1 MGEMNVLV
9 GATCVP
15 IGIDHFSNICTKL
28 DRSAPITLQYLQ
40 QLQASTMA
48 NMDSASTSLAMTEPR
63 QPARLALWRTCLA
76 VLCLCFV
83 LSTEVL
89 FSPSMFADWTPGQI
103 FDGWLEQFID
113 IVCLGFLIMA
123 AVGISDRLIGQQTR
137 WRLPGLLTA
146 VVLAATGGY
155 LGLTTLHYPAGY
167 YPPAPVMIGDALRI
181 IFLGSM
187 ATIVWAVQRS
197 NAKAT
202 LRLRLLAMDRAA
214 LKRGMLEAEL
224 KVLEA
229 QIEPHFLFN
238 TLANVRCLFKSDI
251 GSAEQML
258 ASLRLYL
265 GAALPKFRGEH
276 PTLGSECALVKAYLD
291 ILQVRMGN
299 RLIVAI
305 DLPGE
310 LAQLA
315 FPPMILMTLVENAI
329 KHGLAPL
336 AEGGR
341 IDIVA
346 RVRVSM
352 LEVAVSD
359 NGAGVKAGNGG
370 GIGLANI
377 RSRLAAMYGD
387 KAWLKLESNQPRGV
401 LARVAVPQPS

>member
-1 MGEMNVLV
+1 
-9 GATCVP
+9 
-15 IGIDHFSNICTKL
+15 
-28 DRSAPITLQYLQ
+28 
-40 QLQASTMA
+40 
-48 NMDSASTSLAMTEPR
+48 MDSASTSLSMIEPR
-63 QPARLALWRTCLA
+63 QRARLVHWRTCLA
-76 VLCLCFV
+76 ALCLCFV

-123 AVGISDRLIGQQTR
+123 AVSVSDRLIGEQAP
-137 WRLPGLLTA
+137 WRLLGLLTA
-146 VVLAATGGY
+146 VILAATGGY
-155 LGLTTLHYPAGY
+155 LGLTSLHYPAGY

-197 NAKAT
+197 NAKAAN
-202 LRLRLLAMDRAA
+202 RLRAFALDRAA
-214 LKRGMLEAEL
+214 LKKGMLEAEL
-224 KVLEA
+224 KALEA

-238 TLANVRCLFKSDI
+238 TLANVRCLFQSDI

-258 ASLRLYL
+258 ASLRVYL

-291 ILQVRMGN
+291 ILQVRMGR
-299 RLIVAI
+299 RLIVDI

-310 LAQLA
+310 LAEVA

-341 IDIVA
+341 IEVVA
-346 RVRVSM
+346 RANDAM
-352 LEVAVSD
+352 LEIAVRD
-359 NGAGVKAGNGG
+359 NGAGIRTGNGG

-377 RSRLAAMYGD
+377 RSRLAALYGD
-387 KAWLKLESNQPRGV
+387 KALLALESNSPHGV
-401 LARVAVPQPS
+401 LARVVVPHLA

>member
-1 MGEMNVLV
+1 
-9 GATCVP
+9 
-15 IGIDHFSNICTKL
+15 
-28 DRSAPITLQYLQ
+28 
-40 QLQASTMA
+40 
-48 NMDSASTSLAMTEPR
+48 MDSASTGLAMIRPR
-63 QPARLALWRTCLA
+63 HLARLVHWRTCLA

-123 AVGISDRLIGQQTR
+123 AVRVADHLIGDQAP
-137 WRLPGLLTA
+137 WRLLGLLAA

-155 LGLTTLHYPAGY
+155 LGLTALHYPAGY
-167 YPPAPVMIGDALRI
+167 YPPAPVMVGDALRI

-197 NAKAT
+197 NARAT
-202 LRLRLLAMDRAA
+202 MRLRLLALDRAA

-224 KVLEA
+224 KALEA

-238 TLANVRCLFKSDI
+238 TLANVRCLFQSDI

-258 ASLRLYL
+258 ASLRVYL

-305 DLPGE
+305 DLPE
-310 LAQLA
+310 ALAALA

-341 IDIVA
+341 IDVVA
-346 RVRVSM
+346 RARDAM
-352 LEVAVSD
+352 LEVSVGD
-359 NGAGVKAGNGG
+359 TGAGIRAGKGG

-377 RSRLAAMYGD
+377 RSRLAALYGD
-387 KAWLKLESNQPRGV
+387 KAWMALESNAPRGV
-401 LARVAVPQPS
+401 LARVVVPQLS